1 MIRTFIA
8 LEIPQDIKAY
18 LGEII
23 SGLKH
28 KNRGIKW
35 VQPEGLHITLKFL
48 GNIDETIIPSLSR
61 ELDAVAVSFPEACV
75 SLSRLGAFPDTRRPR
90 VIWAG
95 LGGDTAILADI
106 AEKTDIVCT
115 SFGMEPEKRP
125 FRAHI
130 TIGRLKIPTV
140 VDLAQEIREKDFTI
154 NHLILY
160 KSELTP
166 SGARY
171 SVLQRSVLGQEK
183 GE

>member
-8 LEIPQDIKAY
+8 LEIPREIKVY

-23 SGLKH
+23 SGLRQ
-28 KNRGIKW
+28 KNRGVKW

-48 GNIDETIIPSLSR
+48 GNIDEGLVPSLSR
-61 ELDAVAVSFPEACV
+61 ELAALAAAFPAAHV
-75 SLSRLGAFPDTRRPR
+75 SLSRLGAFPDAKRPR

-95 LGGDTAILADI
+95 LIGDTAILADI
-106 AEKTDIVCT
+106 AAKTDQICT
-115 SFGMEPEKRP
+115 SLGMEPEKRP

-130 TIGRLKIPTV
+130 TIGRLKLPTV
-140 VDLAQEIREKDFTI
+140 VDLAQEIRERDFTI
-154 NHLILY
+154 NHVILY

-171 SVLQRSVLGQEK
+171 SVLHRSVLGQEK

>member
-8 LEIPQDIKAY
+8 FELPEEVRSCLAEVVI
-18 LGEII
+18 
-23 SGLKH
+23 GLRLKSP
-28 KNRGIKW
+28 GVKW
-35 VQPEGLHITLKFL
+35 VQPDGLHVTLKFL
-48 GNIDETIIPSLSR
+48 GSIDEGLVPGLSQG
-61 ELDAVAVSFPEACV
+61 LAAVASAHPVLHA
-75 SLSRLGAFPDTRRPR
+75 SLSRLGAFPDPKRPR

-95 LGGDTAILADI
+95 LDGDTRVMADI
-106 AEKTDIVCT
+106 AREVDRLCA

-130 TIGRLKIPTV
+130 TIGRLKIPSV
-140 VDLAQEIREKDFTI
+140 VDLAQEVRVSVFPIEHI
-154 NHLILY
+154 VLY

-171 SVLQRSVLGQEK
+171 SVLHRSVLGHKK

>member
-8 LEIPQDIKAY
+8 LELPQEIKAY

-23 SGLKH
+23 SGLRQ
-28 KNRGIKW
+28 KNKSVKW
-35 VQPEGLHITLKFL
+35 VQDEGLHITLKFL
-48 GNIDETIIPSLSR
+48 GSIDEGLVPSLSR
-61 ELDAVAVSFPEACV
+61 ELDAIAASFPAAHV

-90 VIWAG
+90 VVWAG
-95 LGGDTAILADI
+95 LSGDTAILADI
-106 AEKTDIVCT
+106 AAIVDKMCT

-140 VDLAQEIREKDFTI
+140 VDLAQEIREKGFTI
-154 NHLILY
+154 KNLMLY

-171 SVLQRSVLGQEK
+171 SVLHRSVLGQE

>member
-8 LEIPQDIKAY
+8 FELPEEIKAY

-23 SGLKH
+23 SGLKP
-28 KNRGIKW
+28 KAGGVKW
-35 VQPEGLHITLKFL
+35 LQPQGLHVTLKFL
-48 GNIDETIIPSLSR
+48 GGIDEQLVPQLSR
-61 ELDAVAVSFPEACV
+61 ELDSLAPAYPPIQVD
-75 SLSRLGAFPDTRRPR
+75 LSRLGAFPDTRRPR

-95 LGGDTAILADI
+95 LSGDIRVMSDI
-106 AEKTDIVCT
+106 AERVDKICT
-115 SFGMEPEKRP
+115 SFGLEPEKRP

-140 VDLAQEIREKDFTI
+140 VDLAQEVRVSPFTI
-154 NHLILY
+154 ENIVLY
-160 KSELTP
+160 KSELAP

-171 SVLQRSVLGQEK
+171 SALHRSVLGQEK